1 MQEKLI
7 CVIDGMN
14 KKEILNPTISPVT
27 DWPNSTQKTSLIG
40 DDCPHIYVVLLHHQF
55 LMWD

>member
-55 LMWD
+55 LM